1 MVEPEL
7 ALGAWLDLELGG
19 SLGIGGGCPGFSG
32 KRAAMSL
39 SRDPR
44 CKGSFGN
51 PELATGLA
59 RCMRGERADL
69 LSEQLPAIPGQ
80 RAFSVHLLEYLFL

>member
-1 MVEPEL
+1 
-7 ALGAWLDLELGG
+7 
-19 SLGIGGGCPGFSG
+19 
-32 KRAAMSL
+32 MSL

-44 CKGSFGN
+44 SKGSFGN

-59 RCMRGERADL
+59 CCKRGERADLL

-80 RAFSVHLLEYLFL
+80 RASSVHLLEYLFL